1 MTAEPG
7 PRTLTLRAPDGS
19 SAVIAVPFP
28 PLPPVAGADPGADP
42 SDAVAAVT
50 AHALADRRVLVLLLR
65 RGGYACVR
73 VEGGRVSESKVG
85 RRHVQG
91 RTAAGGS
98 SQQRFARRR
107 ENQTAQAVDAAVETA
122 ARLLLPV
129 GDGALLATGGDRRL
143 IETALADRRLAALAA
158 LPRGPHLA
166 VPDPRADLVARLPA
180 LLTQL
185 RIELLEPIELSP

>member
-1 MTAEPG
+1 MTTEPG
-7 PRTLTLRAPDGS
+7 PRTLTLHAPDGS
-19 SAVIAVPFP
+19 RAVIAVPFP
-28 PLPPVAGADPGADP
+28 PLPPVDPEG
-42 SDAVAAVT
+42 DAVAAVT
-50 AHALADRRVLVLLLR
+50 AHALADRRVLVFLLR
-65 RGGYACVR
+65 RGGHACAR

-91 RTAAGGS
+91 RTAAGGW

-107 ENQTAQAVDAAVETA
+107 EQQTAQAVDAAVEAA
-122 ARLLLPV
+122 ARVLLPP

-166 VPDPRADLVARLPA
+166 VPDPRADVVARLPA

-185 RIELLEPIELSP
+185 RVELTP

>member
-1 MTAEPG
+1 MTAEAG
-7 PRTLTLRAPDGS
+7 SRTLTLDAPDGS
-19 SAVIAVPFP
+19 RAVITVPFP
-28 PLPPVAGADPGADP
+28 PLPPIG
-42 SDAVAAVT
+42 DASAEGVVAAVT

-65 RGGYACVR
+65 RGGHACAR
-73 VEGGRVSESKVG
+73 VEGGRVSEAKVG

-91 RTAAGGS
+91 RTAAGGW

-107 ENQTAQAVDAAVETA
+107 EQQTAQAVEAAVETA
-122 ARLLLPV
+122 ARILLPA

-185 RIELLEPIELSP
+185 RIELRP